1 MGELYQLQA
10 SSPVTSRVHQT
21 YSAITSATRVTALI
35 DSPVRDLFPLY
46 RISCDFVSIASDE
59 IHRKSEKEM
68 TEAELKQTEVDRAY
82 FHSHRDKT
90 KDGMLDKV
98 NSIYLLN
105 ILEMLCYQRHT

>member
-1 MGELYQLQA
+1 MLRGLQPLLTA
-10 SSPVTSRVHQT
+10 LSGT
-21 YSAITSATRVTALI
+21 YS
-35 DSPVRDLFPLY
+35 LFIEY
-46 RISCDFVSIASDE
+46 RDFVSIASDE

-105 ILEMLCYQRHT
+105 ILEMLCCQRHT